1 MIKHLL
7 HNITR
12 SRLFQKGNNPLLI
25 RKTYSGI
32 QDVGKRASFSFPG
45 SRTGILD
52 FTLFGGIK
60 TLFLESRSFIIP
72 TM

>member
-32 QDVGKRASFSFPG
+32 SRILEGGALLASPDPVPVFSISLYSVASG
-45 SRTGILD
+45 H
-52 FTLFGGIK
+52 
-60 TLFLESRSFIIP
+60 
-72 TM
+72 